1 MRPPATSARSED
13 GYRLEYSRVA
23 IGQAAP
29 RIGWNLP
36 DAARWLRDGPVRARR
51 PPAEPR
57 LRPAR
62 AQPIG
67 PSGAW
72 AGRCT
77 AGFEPASVDNRARSL
92 RCTRRAGRAC
102 RTHAGPAV
110 PPSDPGRCDDV
121 AAAAP

>member
-13 GYRLEYSRVA
+13 GYRLEYPRVA
-23 IGQAAP
+23 KRRARYAHPELGQAAP

-92 RCTRRAGRAC
+92 
-102 RTHAGPAV
+102 
-110 PPSDPGRCDDV
+110 
-121 AAAAP
+121 